1 MGNVK
6 ITGQKELE
14 KKLKQLSDAARTTAT
29 QEVLNTGAVLVHGE
43 AVNRITQQRAVDT
56 GNLRS
61 SLNFSVSEDEAEVG
75 TPVEYAPYVEYGT
88 SRMAARP
95 YLRPALD
102 ENIGKLVKLASDI
115 FAKHLT
121 RS

>member
-29 QEVLNTGAVLVHGE
+29 QEVLNAGAVLVHGE
-43 AVNRITQQRAVDT
+43 AILRCPVDT

-61 SLNFSVSEDEAEVG
+61 SLNFSVSEDEAEIG
-75 TPVEYAPYVEYGT
+75 TPVEYAPYIEYGT
-88 SRMAARP
+88 SRMAAQP

-115 FAKHLT
+115 FVKHLT

>member
-29 QEVLNTGAVLVHGE
+29 QEALNTGAVLVHGE
-43 AVNRITQQRAVDT
+43 AIVRCPVGRIAG

-61 SLNFSVSEDEAEVG
+61 SLNFSVEGDEATIG

-88 SRMAARP
+88 SRMAAQP

-115 FAKHLT
+115 FVKHLT